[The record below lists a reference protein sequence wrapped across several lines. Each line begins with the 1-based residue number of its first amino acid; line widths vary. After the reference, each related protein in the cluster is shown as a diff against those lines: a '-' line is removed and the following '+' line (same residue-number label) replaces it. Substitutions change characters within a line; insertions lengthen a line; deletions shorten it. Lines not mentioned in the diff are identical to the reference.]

1 MTGATV
7 LVHGFT
13 GSRAS
18 WPRGLVHALET
29 AGWNPTAIDLPGHGL
44 QKADTER
51 ETFDLETVFSRIG
64 RARAGSL
71 ERGPLIGYSMG
82 GRVGLHYAVRNP
94 ERVSHL
100 ILESSSPGLATEA
113 ERRGRRLDDAEL
125 AQRILE
131 EGIESFVAD
140 WEALPIFASQRR
152 LTEEAREGQRR
163 RRISNDA
170 CRMAGALSGLGTGT
184 LPSLWSALPGL
195 DLPILILV
203 GEEDAKFVAIAKR
216 MEALLPSTHLVVV
229 PDCGHAVHLEAP
241 DVWTASVTD
250 FLDHH

>member
-18 WPRGLVHALET
+18 WPPDLVRALET
-29 AGWNPTAIDLPGHGL
+29 AGWNPTTIDLPGHGA
-44 QKADTER
+44 QQDPIGQ
-51 ETFDLETVFSRIG
+51 ETFDLETVFARIG
-64 RARAGSL
+64 RARVGSL

-82 GRVGLHYAVRNP
+82 GRVGLHYAVRHP
-94 ERVSHL
+94 DRVSHL

-113 ERRGRRLDDAEL
+113 EREMRRLGETEL
-125 AQRILE
+125 AQRIVA
-131 EGIESFVAD
+131 EGVESFVEE
-140 WEALPIFASQRR
+140 WEALPLFASQRR
-152 LTEEAREGQRR
+152 LTEQAREGQRR

-170 CRMAGALSGLGTGT
+170 LRMAGALRGLGTGT
-184 LPSLWSALPGL
+184 LPSLWPALAGL
-195 DLPILILV
+195 DLPILLVV
-203 GEEDAKFVAIAKR
+203 GEEDAKFVAIANR
-216 MEALLPSTHLVVV
+216 MDALLPSAHLVVV

-241 DVWTASVTD
+241 DVWAACVTD